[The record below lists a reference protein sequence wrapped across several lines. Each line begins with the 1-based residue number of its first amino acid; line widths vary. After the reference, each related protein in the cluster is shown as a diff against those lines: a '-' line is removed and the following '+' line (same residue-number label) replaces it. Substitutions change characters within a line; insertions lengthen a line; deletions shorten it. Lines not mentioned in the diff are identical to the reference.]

1 MSKNLV
7 SKVGTCSQDNLIAGL
22 YPPAMT
28 TGVKIAA
35 QAGKLVRG
43 TVLASKGDGTYEVM
57 NTGKTP
63 AYILAEDVD
72 ASGSETVA
80 AVAYRSGNFNP
91 AAVLVDS
98 GYNSGKLAAEDK
110 DTLRKYGIIFTHMLQ
125 D

>member
-7 SKVGTCSQDNLIAGL
+7 SKVGTYSQDNLIAGV
-22 YPPAMT
+22 YPPTMT

-43 TVLASKGDGTYEVM
+43 TVLASKDNGTYEVM

-91 AAVLVDS
+91 AAVIVDS
-98 GYNSGKLAAEDK
+98 SYNSGKLAAEDK